1 MLIFLTEQYADWE
14 ASYAAAELQAPH
26 SAYTVKTV
34 TLDGQPVSSIGGLK
48 VLPDYSLE
56 EVLRHEDIHMLI
68 LPGGNT
74 WREAAAVPVK
84 ELLVHCTANNIPI
97 AAICDATVFLGRYGF
112 LDKAPH
118 TSNSLEYLQEGA
130 PAYKGENL
138 YIHSQAVRTEALI
151 TANGTAPLE
160 FAREILK
167 LLEVRED
174 EKIDRWYRFF
184 KEGSVV
190 SKNKSHCTCNG
201 NFFTSSC

>member
-1 MLIFLTEQYADWE
+1 MMNKTVLIFLTEQYADWE
-14 ASYAAAELQAPH
+14 ASYTAAELQAPH
-26 SAYTVKTV
+26 SGYTVKTV
-34 TLDGQPVSSIGGLK
+34 TLDGQPVSSIGGFT

-56 EVLRHEDIHMLI
+56 EVLKHEDVHMLI

-84 ELLVHCTANNIPI
+84 ELLAHCAAKDIPI

-112 LDKAPH
+112 LDKVPH

-138 YIHSQAVRTEALI
+138 YVHSQAVREEDLI

-167 LLEVRED
+167 LLRVREE
-174 EKIDRWYRFF
+174 EKIDGWYRFF
-184 KEGSVV
+184 KQGAIDF
-190 SKNKSHCTCNG
+190 KR
-201 NFFTSSC
+201 

>member
-1 MLIFLTEQYADWE
+1 MKKTVLIFLTEQYADWE

-26 SAYTVKTV
+26 SAYTVKTA
-34 TLDGQPVSSIGGLK
+34 TLDGQPVASIGGFK

-56 EVLRHEDIHMLI
+56 EVKSYENFYMLI

-74 WREAAAVPVK
+74 WREDATVPVK
-84 ELLVHCTANNIPI
+84 ELLAHCAANAIPI

-112 LDKAPH
+112 LDKTPH

-130 PAYKGENL
+130 PAYQGENL
-138 YIHSQAVRTEALI
+138 YVHSQAVRGDNLV

-167 LLEVRED
+167 LLAVRED
-174 EKIDRWYRFF
+174 EKIDGWYRFF
-184 KEGSVV
+184 KEGAVEF
-190 SKNKSHCTCNG
+190 KG
-201 NFFTSSC
+201 

>member
-1 MLIFLTEQYADWE
+1 MMKKTVLIFLTEQYADWE

-34 TLDGQPVSSIGGLK
+34 TLDGRPVSSIGGFK

-56 EVLRHEDIHMLI
+56 EVLQHEAIHMLI

-84 ELLVHCTANNIPI
+84 ELLVHCAANNIPI

-118 TSNSLEYLQEGA
+118 TSNSLKYLQEGA

-138 YIHSQAVRTEALI
+138 YVHSQAVRGDNLV

-167 LLEVRED
+167 LLDVRE
-174 EKIDRWYRFF
+174 EAKIDGWYRFF
-184 KEGSVV
+184 KQGAIYF
-190 SKNKSHCTCNG
+190 KG
-201 NFFTSSC
+201 